1 MKSHMTL
8 IAVSTL
14 LTLAGCQK
22 NATQQQTS
30 TTPPAVATTATATA
44 TATAATVTQPALTPP
59 AAATEEI
66 GHSAENLY
74 DWGRTRDWTKAQT
87 DLAALKSAVAN
98 LESTGA
104 VTDMHGAN
112 ERVAT
117 IEKAVQAH
125 DARALMHAAND
136 TTRVAAEIN
145 RQFNPQVPVEVTL
158 LDYDGREL
166 ELWSE
171 EGNTAKL
178 NETRTRLQEAW
189 NAVRPALVAKGGT
202 AEASQFDALVT
213 QLTNAKTAKDFA
225 ATATPILDSVDSLE
239 NVFTRA

>member
-14 LTLAGCQK
+14 LTLASCRK
-22 NATQQQTS
+22 NAIQQQT
-30 TTPPAVATTATATA
+30 TTTAPAVATTSTA
-44 TATAATVTQPALTPP
+44 TQPALPTP
-59 AAATEEI
+59 AAATEEV
-66 GHSAENLY
+66 GHYAENLY
-74 DWGRTRDWTKAQT
+74 DWGRTGDWTKAQA
-87 DLAALKSAVAN
+87 DLSALKSAVAK
-98 LESTGA
+98 LQGTGVVA
-104 VTDMHGAN
+104 DMQATN
-112 ERVAT
+112 EHVAT

-136 TTRVAAEIN
+136 MTRVAAEIS

-178 NETRTRLQEAW
+178 NETRTRLQQTW

-202 AEASQFDALVT
+202 TEATQFDALVT
-213 QLTNAKTAKDFA
+213 QLTKAKTAKDFT
-225 ATATPILDSVDSLE
+225 ATAKPILDSVDLLE
-239 NVFTRA
+239 TVFTRA

>member
-1 MKSHMTL
+1 MKFHMTL

-14 LTLAGCQK
+14 LTLASCRK
-22 NATQQQTS
+22 NATQEQT
-30 TTPPAVATTATATA
+30 TTTTPAVATTATAT
-44 TATAATVTQPALTPP
+44 QPALPSP

-66 GHSAENLY
+66 GHYAENLY
-74 DWGRTRDWTKAQT
+74 DWGRTADWTKAQA
-87 DLAALKSAVAN
+87 DLAALKSAVAK

-125 DARALMHAAND
+125 DARSLMHAAND
-136 TTRVAAEIN
+136 MTRVAAEIN

-158 LDYDGREL
+158 LDYYGRQL

-171 EGNTAKL
+171 EGNTARL
-178 NETRTRLQEAW
+178 NETRTRLQETW
-189 NAVRPALVAKGGT
+189 NAVRPALVAKGGST
-202 AEASQFDALVT
+202 EAVQFDALVT
-213 QLTNAKTAKDFA
+213 QLTAAKTAKDFA
-225 ATATPILDSVDSLE
+225 ATAKPILDSVDSLE
-239 NVFTRA
+239 AAFTRA